1 MITPQTLFSTRWH
14 WPGLVLGHVVALL
27 LLLSYVLPAGHSL
40 WQSWGASLFYAL
52 NGTLESNGPW
62 TWFWAWMNTRE
73 VDAASGLLLLLFLTF
88 PLVLPRERLQTALCG
103 FLSLMILMLP
113 ARELLSEVTQY
124 YGLSGPSPTRVL
136 EPAYLF
142 SELRPGIPA
151 KDSASTSFPG
161 DHASVLLIWF
171 GFLAVNSRHWIKGL
185 ILGAIT
191 LWLILPRLIG
201 GAHWFADVA
210 VGGLV
215 MALVTLS
222 WAFAS
227 PLAFWLNRGLQKL
240 MTPLFRLCGRIPLF
254 GRLPFFAASR

>member
-1 MITPQTLFSTRWH
+1 MITPPTLFSTRWH
-14 WPGLVLGHVVALL
+14 WPALALSHVAALL
-27 LLLSYVLPAGHSL
+27 LLLSYALPTGHAL
-40 WQSWGASLFYAL
+40 WQSWGASLFYSL

-73 VDAASGLLLLLFLTF
+73 VDAASGLLLLMFLTF
-88 PLVLPRERLQTALCG
+88 PLVLPRERLQAALCG

-124 YGLSGPSPTRVL
+124 YGLSGPSPSRVL
-136 EPAYLF
+136 EPVHLL
-142 SELRPGIPA
+142 SELRPDIRA

-171 GFLAVNSRHWIKGL
+171 GFLAFNGRRWLKVGV
-185 ILGAIT
+185 LGAIA

-201 GAHWFADVA
+201 GAHWLADVA
-210 VGGLV
+210 VGGMA

-227 PLAFWLNRGLQKL
+227 PLAHWINRGVLRL
-240 MTPLFRLCGRIPLF
+240 MTPLFRWSGRLPLL
-254 GRLPFFAASR
+254 GRLPFFAATR